1 MKNTFV
7 FYDHNSVF
15 TFDQR
20 NFGIVD
26 KLPTIIC
33 LVYDV
38 ANAFLPIHSN
48 FKWVHKATWINKSVS
63 DCYSCEQ
70 NYNLQTGIFERKSI
84 HNFVINK
91 YLPNRMVANSF
102 IIISTVYHFSGHT
115 RTYILIANKKPFKY
129 LQEVVCFERKN
140 CKQIS

>member
-1 MKNTFV
+1 MFNYSLYFYTIEIISPLIMNFQSKYEMKNTFV
-7 FYDHNSVF
+7 FYGHNSVF

-63 DCYSCEQ
+63 W
-70 NYNLQTGIFERKSI
+70 L
-84 HNFVINK
+84 
-91 YLPNRMVANSF
+91 L
-102 IIISTVYHFSGHT
+102 
-115 RTYILIANKKPFKY
+115 
-129 LQEVVCFERKN
+129 
-140 CKQIS
+140 